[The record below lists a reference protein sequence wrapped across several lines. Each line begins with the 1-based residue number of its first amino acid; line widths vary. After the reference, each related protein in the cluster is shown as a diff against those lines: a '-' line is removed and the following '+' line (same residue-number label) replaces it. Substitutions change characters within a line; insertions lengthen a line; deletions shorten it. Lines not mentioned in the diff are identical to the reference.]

1 MMTKR
6 LFDLCGALLG
16 LLVSL
21 PLLLVVAIAVKLD
34 SVGPVL
40 FTPVRVGRGG
50 RPFRVFKFRSM
61 FVDSDKGS
69 AITNGVDPRVT
80 RIGRVIRPVRIDEL
94 PQLLNVLAGNMSL
107 VGPRPEAPSIVE
119 RYTAEQRKVL
129 EVRPGITGPTQLD
142 SLDEAAR
149 LPADAEP
156 TEYYV
161 RHLLPNKLA
170 GDLRYV
176 RTRTAAG
183 DIQIL
188 LKTPICLGRFVLA
201 RSHFS
206 RLLKVTR
213 RRPA

>member
-1 MMTKR
+1 MTKR
-6 LFDLCGALLG
+6 LFDLCGAALG
-16 LLVSL
+16 LLGSL

-34 SVGPVL
+34 SAGPVL
-40 FTPVRVGRGG
+40 FTPVRVGRGR

-61 FVDSDKGS
+61 FADSDKGS
-69 AITNGVDPRVT
+69 AITSGVDPRVT
-80 RIGRVIRPVRIDEL
+80 RVGRIIRPLRIDEL
-94 PQLLNVLAGNMSL
+94 PQLLNVLVGNMSL

-119 RYTAEQRKVL
+119 RYTAEQREVL

-161 RHLLPNKLA
+161 RHLLPDKLA
-170 GDLRYV
+170 GDLHYV
-176 RTRTAAG
+176 KTRTFAG
-183 DIQIL
+183 DIRIL
-188 LKTPICLGRFVLA
+188 LRTPVCLGHFVLA
-201 RSHFS
+201 PRFS
-206 RLLKVTR
+206 RLLRVTR